1 MGILGRN
8 QWAKLV
14 VRNMNQPS
22 IHPLEET
29 LTIAPLALH
38 QQQDKELFKGI
49 NRMERTLKKTD
60 VSETRVIIKQILAF
74 TLDEKGTFVREVLL
88 DELAKGLDALGLAT
102 LESVSANLPF
112 SSSDSFSSMTDEDI
126 MNLRNLQR
134 LVLFL
139 QGLDKRP
146 SMKVNG
152 INAQSNQ
159 RELSNGVPFALN
171 QFESA
176 QELLPLL
183 SVIPELPQDMQ
194 QKLLLLPGDLVGKL
208 ASRVAART
216 LRRIFFMNYE
226 KLELLGGG
234 AHGIVF
240 LAQYY
245 TSPPFSVPVKIAVKS
260 SKDEFSDSIWEE
272 GQILRKFQGCP
283 YIIQCVGDDTSVEH
297 GNIVYNLLLEYAP
310 GGTLQ
315 RFINSLEG
323 SISEYEV
330 SFYAYQ
336 LLKGIQEVHSLGFV
350 HCDLKPNNVL
360 LFPCECGCGLNQLK
374 IGDFQLSKVSG
385 EEGHQGALLYTSPES
400 LFCGMHEAPKDIWAI
415 GCMVAEM
422 MAGKSPWRFSSSCN
436 NKLALDMAFNQL
448 QIPTGIS
455 DCAKDFLM
463 RCFEK
468 NPNIRWTADKL
479 LNHPFIAHNNNPL
492 LCRTFENHQVLGNR
506 LFKTEKWISKF
517 GLFSTPISSYTC
529 GCRQLP

>member
-1 MGILGRN
+1 
-8 QWAKLV
+8 
-14 VRNMNQPS
+14 
-22 IHPLEET
+22 
-29 LTIAPLALH
+29 
-38 QQQDKELFKGI
+38 
-49 NRMERTLKKTD
+49 
-60 VSETRVIIKQILAF
+60 
-74 TLDEKGTFVREVLL
+74 
-88 DELAKGLDALGLAT
+88 
-102 LESVSANLPF
+102 
-112 SSSDSFSSMTDEDI
+112 
-126 MNLRNLQR
+126 
-134 LVLFL
+134 
-139 QGLDKRP
+139 
-146 SMKVNG
+146 
-152 INAQSNQ
+152 
-159 RELSNGVPFALN
+159 
-171 QFESA
+171 
-176 QELLPLL
+176 
-183 SVIPELPQDMQ
+183 
-194 QKLLLLPGDLVGKL
+194 
-208 ASRVAART
+208 
-216 LRRIFFMNYE
+216 MNYE

-374 IGDFQLSKVSG
+374 IGDFRLSKVSG
-385 EEGHQGALLYTSPES
+385 EEGHRGALLYTSPES
-400 LFCGMHEAPKDIWAI
+400 LFCGMHEAPKDKWAI

-436 NKLALDMAFNQL
+436 NNDDNKLALDMAFNQL

-468 NPNIRWTADKL
+468 NPNVRWTADKL